1 MRRLNLISIAGVVFC
16 SLILI
21 SGNAAAKQGK
31 KAFINAGVY
40 TMDSINPWAE
50 AVVIEGNKFV

>member
-16 SLILI
+16 SLNLI

-40 TMDSINPWAE
+40 TNDSINPWAY
-50 AVVIEGNKFV
+50 AVVN